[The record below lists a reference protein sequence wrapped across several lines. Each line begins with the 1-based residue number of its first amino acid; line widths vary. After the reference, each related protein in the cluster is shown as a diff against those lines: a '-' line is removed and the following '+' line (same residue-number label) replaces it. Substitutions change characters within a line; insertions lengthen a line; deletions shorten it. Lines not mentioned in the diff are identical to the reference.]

1 MKDTFDKVVMDDN
14 KKEQIRNSMMQSN
27 SKAKVSSLS
36 VKIAAAAAALV
47 IATPLAVNAA
57 TGGELFARIW
67 GNLGK
72 SNVPSHQVTV
82 TEEGKTDEKGNPVTH
97 TKVMPRIE
105 YVSQDPEEAER
116 LIGGKYTTEPVVTT
130 IGDTSVT
137 VNTVVRD
144 GMGFVV
150 AYTIEREAG
159 VDCYIYSQQDNEGV
173 GARLNGDS
181 KIELG
186 FEGGEGKVWVDLE
199 RSTKSKLYCYEY
211 LCDFSALYASGEA
224 APIGDH
230 ITLVC
235 REFTKTRKEISDM
248 NLAKGEKSFIKEEK
262 TVKIP
267 VADKL
272 GTTTFKSSNGE
283 TVKLSPIAMQWDST
297 GGKESKGYSLDSV
310 NKFKITYKDGSEY
323 IVFDRNNPVASYG
336 ILSSSDTGF
345 VVLFNRLVDAEK
357 IAKITI
363 NDTDFT
369 L

>member
-1 MKDTFDKVVMDDN
+1 MKDTFDKVVMDDS
-14 KKEQIRNSMMQSN
+14 KKEQIRNSMLQSN

-211 LCDFSALYASGEA
+211 LCDFSALYANGEA